1 MWGADSNTVTV
12 ATIVNN
18 VNTNRQNLQ
27 RKKVLLII
35 IYSEFE
41 MKARDFALDVINEL
55 ASRVELA

>member
-27 RKKVLLII
+27 KGKKGEYELL
-35 IYSEFE
+35 E
-41 MKARDFALDVINEL
+41 KINFCGKSLCVDE
-55 ASRVELA
+55 V

>member
-27 RKKVLLII
+27 KDWK
-35 IYSEFE
+35 EFTINDSDYAGDTDSAF
-41 MKARDFALDVINEL
+41 KWLCFHFGWDVSKI
-55 ASRVELA
+55 